1 MEENLLKQI
10 LEELKTQTGFAEQ
23 SSKKAEEDCKQ
34 NMNEN
39 KIHSAVQSKKLSFQG
54 NILKEY
60 FDSIAAQRTKWKKR
74 NWYYHKLLEKYY
86 RFFIPEDSRV
96 LEIGCGTG
104 ELLDAVKPKFGVGI
118 DFSPEMIAIAAKRF
132 KNISFEIQNADE
144 LELKSKFEYIIISDL
159 LCSLPDIQK
168 VFRNLNHSIN
178 SKTKIIIS
186 NYNYLWEPIIKLGER
201 IGLKQKQPLA
211 NWLSAKDIEN
221 LLYLEGFEIIKV
233 ENKILFP
240 KYIPLISAFFN
251 SFLVNL
257 PLIRKLYLVNFI
269 IARKI
274 EQPNKNY
281 SVSVIIPCRN
291 EKGNI
296 ENAITR
302 TPCFGASQ
310 EFIFIEGNSKD
321 GTYDEIL
328 SIKEKYC
335 DKNIIVLKQSTKGK
349 GNAVREAFDK
359 ATGDVLMIL
368 DADLTMPPEELPKY
382 YDALVSNKGEFING
396 CRLVYPM
403 ENQAMRFLNL
413 IANKIFGMLFTY
425 LLGQKLKDTLCGTKV
440 LFRSEYEKI
449 KKNRFYFGD
458 FDPFGDFDLLFGAS
472 KQNLKIVEVPIRY
485 CDRRYGETQIKRFI
499 HGWLLIK
506 MSFFAARK
514 IKFI

>member
-1 MEENLLKQI
+1 MSN
-10 LEELKTQTGFAEQ
+10 F
-23 SSKKAEEDCKQ
+23 
-34 NMNEN
+34 
-39 KIHSAVQSKKLSFQG
+39 
-54 NILKEY
+54 LKEY
-60 FDSIAAQRTKWKKR
+60 FDSVAPNRTKWEKR

-86 RFFIPEDSRV
+86 CFFISEDSSV

-104 ELLDAVKPKFGVGI
+104 ELLNSIKPKYGLGV
-118 DFSPEMIAIAAKRF
+118 DFSPEMIAIAASRF
-132 KNISFEIQNADE
+132 KNLSFEIQNAEEID
-144 LELKSKFEYIIISDL
+144 LKSTFEYIIISDL
-159 LCSLPDIQK
+159 LCSLQDVQK
-168 VFRNLNHSIN
+168 MFKNLHSLVN

-201 IGLKQKQPLA
+201 LGLKQKQPLT

-221 LLYLEGFEIIKV
+221 LLYLEGFEIIKA
-233 ENKILFP
+233 EHKILFP
-240 KYIPLISAFFN
+240 KYIPLISTFFN

-257 PLIRKLYLVNFI
+257 PLIRKLYLINFI

-274 EQPNKNY
+274 EHPNINC
-281 SVSVIIPCRN
+281 SVSIIIPCRN

-302 TPCFGASQ
+302 TPCFGIRQ

-328 SIKEKYC
+328 KVIEKYS
-335 DKNIIVLKQSTKGK
+335 DKNIIVLKQSGKGK

-368 DADLTMPPEELPKY
+368 DADLTMPPEELSKY
-382 YDALVSNKGEFING
+382 YNALVSNKGEFING

-403 ENQAMRFLNL
+403 EGQAMRSLNL

-425 LLGQKLKDTLCGTKV
+425 LLSQKLKDTLCGTKV
-440 LFRSEYEKI
+440 LFKSEYEKI
-449 KKNRFYFGD
+449 KKDRSYFGD

-472 KQNLKIVEVPIRY
+472 KQNLKIVEIPIRY
-485 CDRRYGETQIKRFI
+485 YDRQYGETQIKRFT

>member
-1 MEENLLKQI
+1 M
-10 LEELKTQTGFAEQ
+10 
-23 SSKKAEEDCKQ
+23 S
-34 NMNEN
+34 
-39 KIHSAVQSKKLSFQG
+39 

-60 FDSIAAQRTKWKKR
+60 FDSIAPHRTKWKKR
-74 NWYYHKLLEKYY
+74 NWYYHQLLEKYY
-86 RFFIPEDSRV
+86 CFFIPEDSRV

-104 ELLDAVKPKFGVGI
+104 ELLNAVNPGYGLGI

-132 KNISFEIQNADE
+132 KNLSFEIQNAEEID
-144 LELKSKFEYIIISDL
+144 LKSTFDYIIISDL
-159 LCSLPDIQK
+159 LCSLQDVQK
-168 VFRNLNHSIN
+168 MFKNLNHLVN

-186 NYNYLWEPIIKLGER
+186 NYNFLWEPIIKHGER
-201 IGLKQKQPLA
+201 IGLKQKQPLT
-211 NWLSAKDIEN
+211 NWLSVKDIEN
-221 LLYLEGFEIIKV
+221 LLYLEGFEIIKA
-233 ENKILFP
+233 EHKILFP

-274 EQPNKNY
+274 EHPNINY
-281 SVSVIIPCRN
+281 SASIIIPCRN

-296 ENAITR
+296 ENAIIR
-302 TPCFGASQ
+302 TPSFGTQQ
-310 EFIFIEGNSKD
+310 EFIFVEGNSQD
-321 GTYDEIL
+321 GTYNEIVRV
-328 SIKEKYC
+328 KEKYS
-335 DKNIIVLKQSTKGK
+335 DKNIIVLKQNGKGK

-403 ENQAMRFLNL
+403 EGQAMRSLNL
-413 IANKIFGMLFTY
+413 IANKIFGTLFTY
-425 LLGQKLKDTLCGTKV
+425 LLSQKLKDTLCGTKV
-440 LFRSEYEKI
+440 LFRSEYEKL
-449 KKNRFYFGD
+449 KKNRIYFGD

-472 KQNLKIVEVPIRY
+472 KQNLKIVEIPIRY
-485 CDRRYGETQIKRFI
+485 YNRQYGETQIKRFI